1 MRFYHSYSDLNLK
14 KQIYYG
20 MITRKG
26 VVMEMVFKISKRDKQ
41 DFLKWFLK
49 NYSFNSRENT
59 WLLEMLLN
67 QPEVLEQVNFVKSI
81 NNCPRT
87 ISMSTVN
94 TNEPEFI
101 FTKNNL
107 ITIDQHK
114 AYHDLRLNVNDPI
127 YIKLNYPGQEK
138 CHRYSFISI
147 DNPFDENDFLIG
159 KDRYI
164 ANQNLDSIAQKKTIK
179 LIKEKINNALDHN
192 KKDEFYYFSN
202 ELIKIESENLK

>member
-1 MRFYHSYSDLNLK
+1 
-14 KQIYYG
+14 
-20 MITRKG
+20 
-26 VVMEMVFKISKRDKQ
+26 MVFKISKRDKQ
-41 DFLKWFLK
+41 DFLKWFLEK
-49 NYSFNSRENT
+49 HDFNSRENN

-87 ISMSTVN
+87 ILMSTIN

-138 CHRYSFISI
+138 CHRYSFVSI
-147 DNPFDENDFLIG
+147 DNPFDKNDFLVGI
-159 KDRYI
+159 DRHI
-164 ANQNLDSIAQKKTIK
+164 ANQNLNNFAQKKTIN
-179 LIKEKINNALDHN
+179 LIKEKINNALDNN

-202 ELIKIESENLK
+202 ELIRIESENLE

>member
-1 MRFYHSYSDLNLK
+1 
-14 KQIYYG
+14 
-20 MITRKG
+20 
-26 VVMEMVFKISKRDKQ
+26 
-41 DFLKWFLK
+41 
-49 NYSFNSRENT
+49 
-59 WLLEMLLN
+59 
-67 QPEVLEQVNFVKSI
+67 VKSI

-127 YIKLNYPGQEK
+127 YIKLNYSGQEK

-147 DNPFDENDFLIG
+147 DTPFDENDFLVVKISINLVLIIVG
-159 KDRYI
+159 RSRYLK
-164 ANQNLDSIAQKKTIK
+164 NLIFPIYYIFLYPQR
-179 LIKEKINNALDHN
+179 LN
-192 KKDEFYYFSN
+192 K
-202 ELIKIESENLK
+202 

>member
-26 VVMEMVFKISKRDKQ
+26 VVM
-41 DFLKWFLK
+41 
-49 NYSFNSRENT
+49 
-59 WLLEMLLN
+59 EMLLN

-147 DNPFDENDFLIG
+147 D
-159 KDRYI
+159 
-164 ANQNLDSIAQKKTIK
+164 
-179 LIKEKINNALDHN
+179 
-192 KKDEFYYFSN
+192 
-202 ELIKIESENLK
+202 